1 LIRGIFVRLFWTLRK
16 FIVIPLSIFCFGL
29 VVACAQQRTP
39 TAEPGFAGWTQGEID
54 TLASLWLENLP
65 PLPPDSSNAV
75 VDDPR
80 AAELGQ
86 QIFFDSRFSA
96 NGGISC
102 ASCHQP
108 DRFFTDGLP
117 RGQALG
123 TTDRHTPAIAGTAF
137 EPWLFWDGRS
147 DSLWA
152 QALIPMESA
161 VEHGGTRTLYAHIIA
176 DDEEYR
182 AGYEQIFGPLP
193 DLSNHDRYPASAG
206 PVEEP
211 GLLAAW
217 EAMDQADRDTINQI
231 YANIGKSIAAYER
244 LILPGSSRFD
254 GYVKALLN
262 QDKAGMDS
270 QLTADEVAGLKLF
283 LGRGNCTQCHNGP
296 LLTNNGFHST
306 GVPDPEGQPPDIGRF
321 AGAQLAVANEFNC
334 LGPYSDAPPEE
345 CEELRFI
352 KLQSQELMGAFK
364 VPGLRNVVDTAP
376 YMHAGQFFTLDEVLN
391 HYNQAPGNLGP
402 AGHTD
407 LLPLGLSQLEL
418 DQLKAFL
425 GTLSA
430 PLDVSPDLLSP
441 PPKNS

>member
-1 LIRGIFVRLFWTLRK
+1 LFGDRRG
-16 FIVIPLSIFCFGL
+16 FILTPLSILCVGL
-29 VVACAQQRTP
+29 ALACAAERTP
-39 TAEPGFAGWTQGEID
+39 IEEPGFGGWSQSEID

-75 VDDPR
+75 AEDPR

-108 DRFFTDGLP
+108 DRLFTDGLP
-117 RGQALG
+117 RGQAIG
-123 TTDRHTPAIAGTAF
+123 ITDRHTPAIAGTAY

-176 DDEEYR
+176 GDEEYR
-182 AGYEQIFGPLP
+182 AAYEQIFGTLP
-193 DLSNHDRYPASAG
+193 DLSNHDRFPASAG

-217 EAMDQADRDTINQI
+217 EAMDPADQDIINHI

-254 GYVKALLN
+254 GYVEALLN
-262 QDKAGMDS
+262 QDKAVMDS
-270 QLTADEVAGLKLF
+270 LLTEDEVAGLKLF
-283 LGRGNCTQCHNGP
+283 IGHGNCTQCHNGP
-296 LLTNNGFHST
+296 LFTNNGFHST

-321 AGAQLAVANEFNC
+321 AGAQLAVADEFNC
-334 LGPYSDAPPEE
+334 LGPYSDAAPGE

-364 VPGLRNVVDTAP
+364 VPGLRNVVYTAP
-376 YMHAGQFFTLDEVLN
+376 YMHAGQFSTLDEVLN

-402 AGHTD
+402 TGHTD
-407 LLPLGLSQLEL
+407 LLPLGFSQLDL
-418 DQLKAFL
+418 DQLEAFL

-430 PLDVSPDLLSP
+430 PLDAPPGLLSP